1 MKSSSSLGWTVC
13 VSAIVLLTFAVV
25 GCGGGPPP
33 LDLSELSEAD
43 RAAAVAQRNCP
54 VSGELLGSKGTP
66 VKATLGKD
74 EIFVCSSEC
83 EVALQNDPKRYL
95 QAIRSAATE

>member
-1 MKSSSSLGWTVC
+1 MKSSWSSGQAGF
-13 VSAIVLLTFAVV
+13 VSAMLLFTLAVI

-33 LDLSELSEAD
+33 LDLSELSETD

-54 VSGELLGSKGTP
+54 VDGELLGSKGTP
-66 VKATLGKD
+66 VKATLGQ
-74 EIFVCSSEC
+74 EEVFVCSSEC

-95 QAIRSAATE
+95 EAIRSAVTE